1 MCSAVS
7 FAMPTDKHIEPSLR
21 DIGVDWERGEL
32 PNQQFYW
39 GVKMH
44 SNGQR
49 QKTTVVVPA
58 FNEVKNVGHV
68 LSSLPDGID
77 EVILVD
83 GHSKDGTVEAARE
96 AREDIRVIF
105 QTRRGKGNAMV
116 AGFYSAT
123 GDRIVAIDADGSME
137 PAEIPRFLQAMDD
150 GAHYVRGSRFMGD
163 GGSTDITHVRYAGN
177 QTLNFLANAM
187 CGTRFTDLCYG
198 YVAFRRSILDLMRF
212 PDPFDKHLGNVWGDG
227 FEIET
232 LMAIRAAKAGLKIAE
247 VPSFEANR
255 LNGES
260 NLHTFRDGARC
271 LKTLVAEGVA
281 PRTMSRIP
289 EAAPIPVMDLPGVH
303 AVHDGAL
310 AVGHLIVDGATG
322 VLQRAADST
331 APARQVL

>member
-1 MCSAVS
+1 MQ
-7 FAMPTDKHIEPSLR
+7 T
-21 DIGVDWERGEL
+21 
-32 PNQQFYW
+32 
-39 GVKMH
+39 
-44 SNGQR
+44 NGQH
-49 QKTTVVVPA
+49 QSTTVVVPT
-58 FNEVKNVGHV
+58 FNEAKNVGHV

-83 GHSKDGTVEAARE
+83 GHSSDGTVEAARE
-96 AREDIRVIF
+96 ARNDIKVIF

-116 AGFYSAT
+116 AGFYSAS

-137 PAEIPRFLQAMDD
+137 PAEIPRFLKAMDD

-163 GGSTDITHVRYAGN
+163 GGSTDITPVRYAGN
-177 QTLNFLANAM
+177 QALNFLANAI
-187 CGTRFTDLCYG
+187 CATRFTDLCYG
-198 YVAFRRSILDLMRF
+198 YVAFRRSVLDLMRF

-232 LMAIRAAKAGLKIAE
+232 LMAIRAAKAGLRIAE

-255 LNGES
+255 LNGVS

-289 EAAPIPVMDLPGVH
+289 DTAPIPVVDFSGVH

-310 AVGHLIVDGATG
+310 SVGQLIIEGATG
-322 VLQRAADST
+322 VLQHASSNSAAAS
-331 APARQVL
+331 RVV

>member
-1 MCSAVS
+1 M
-7 FAMPTDKHIEPSLR
+7 
-21 DIGVDWERGEL
+21 
-32 PNQQFYW
+32 
-39 GVKMH
+39 
-44 SNGQR
+44 
-49 QKTTVVVPA
+49 VVPT

-83 GHSKDGTVEAARE
+83 GHSRDGTVEAARE
-96 AREDIRVIF
+96 ARKDIKVVF

-116 AGFYSAT
+116 AGFYSAS

-150 GAHYVRGSRFMGD
+150 GAHYVRGSRFMD
-163 GGSTDITHVRYAGN
+163 AGGSTDITPVRYAGN
-177 QTLNFLANAM
+177 LTLNFLANTM

-198 YVAFRRSILDLMRF
+198 FVAFRRSVLDLMRF
-212 PDPFDKHLGNVWGDG
+212 PDPFNEHLGNVWGDG

-255 LNGES
+255 LNGVS

-289 EAAPIPVMDLPGVH
+289 EAAPIPAIDRSEVH
-303 AVHDGAL
+303 VLHDGAL
-310 AVGHLIVDGATG
+310 AMGRVIVESATG

-331 APARQVL
+331 APTRQVL